1 MSDLSSNSPSKDR
14 HSLENVERLQ
24 LSLSSSRTRTK
35 SLWFSRTSLVR
46 LICVSVLLLAT
57 SEIGLAHG
65 GAVQFRATAPPFVV
79 MVFTDPPQCRAGQ
92 LDLSASVQQENSPI
106 LDAEVTVSLFPLE
119 PAQASPTAAWLPPAC
134 VTSAP
139 VNLQNIPLRIADGA
153 NRLFYSALI
162 QIPYDGRWQLQMS
175 VRRGGNHAVIQGI
188 LDVDRPLPPFT
199 AYWQW
204 FLFPFFAIGGF
215 VLHQHIRASRIAEG
229 RKA

>member
-1 MSDLSSNSPSKDR
+1 MLDLCSNSYSKDR
-14 HSLENVERLQ
+14 HSLKNVERLQ
-24 LSLSSSRTRTK
+24 LNLSSTRTRTI
-35 SLWFSRTSLVR
+35 SLWFSRTSLIR

-57 SEIGLAHG
+57 TEIGLAHG
-65 GAVQFRATAPPFVV
+65 GAVQFQATAPPFVV

-92 LDLSASVQQENSPI
+92 VDLSASVQEENSPV
-106 LDAEVTVSLFPLE
+106 LDAQVTISLFPLN

-139 VNLQNIPLRIADGA
+139 ANLQNIPLRIADGA

-175 VRRGGNHAVIQGI
+175 VRRGGNHAEIQGI
-188 LDVDRPLPPFT
+188 LDVDRPLPPCT

-215 VLHQHIRASRIAEG
+215 VLHQHIRTGRTTGG
-229 RKA
+229 RKD